1 MMMNRIDTQISLSTM
16 TKIFNSMQY
25 VAVAIFIDKEGHF
38 EDLLFEETKSFE
50 EAKKAAEKLK
60 KRYKDANKVIVL
72 NRKGEMC

>member
-16 TKIFNSMQY
+16 TKIFNSTQY

-50 EAKKAAEKLK
+50 EAKKSS
-60 KRYKDANKVIVL
+60 
-72 NRKGEMC
+72 